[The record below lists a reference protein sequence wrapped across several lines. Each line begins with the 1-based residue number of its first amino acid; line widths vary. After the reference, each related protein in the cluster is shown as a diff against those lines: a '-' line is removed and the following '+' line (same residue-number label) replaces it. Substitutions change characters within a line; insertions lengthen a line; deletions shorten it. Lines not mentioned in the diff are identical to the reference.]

1 MGLPNGSAALVDMR
15 KVRDYCLN
23 PDHPRGRFKARVFAS
38 VLGITQDAAEVLR
51 DALLD
56 AAEHASA
63 ELGELDEYGQRYA
76 VEFEFAGPKGSAIIR
91 SAWIVLS
98 DEDFPRFVSA
108 YVK

>member
-1 MGLPNGSAALVDMR
+1 MGLPNGSAAFVDIR

-23 PDHPRGRFKARVFAS
+23 PDHPRGRYKARVFAAA
-38 VLGITQDAAEVLR
+38 LGIMQDDAEVLC
-51 DALLD
+51 DALLH
-56 AAEHASA
+56 AAEEGSA

-76 VEFEFAGPKGSAIIR
+76 VEFEFIGPDGSAIIR
-91 SAWIVLS
+91 SAWIIRL